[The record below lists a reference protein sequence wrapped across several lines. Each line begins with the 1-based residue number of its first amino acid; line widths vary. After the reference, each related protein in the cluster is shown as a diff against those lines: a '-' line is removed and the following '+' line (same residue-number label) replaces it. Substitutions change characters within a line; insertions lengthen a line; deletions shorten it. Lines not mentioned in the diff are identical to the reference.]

1 MSADVETGELSELA
15 AQVGPGTLVAVVGP
29 SGAGKDSVINYARE
43 KLTGNE
49 NVLFV
54 RRIITRAADAQSE
67 DHDTLSEAEFSAA
80 EARGE
85 FALTW
90 AAHGLRYGLPASI
103 DVAIRAGKV
112 VVANTSRAVVGALEE
127 RYANFSLVMVSAHPD
142 VIARR
147 LASRGRE
154 DDEEIARR
162 LSRLQMEAP
171 MLPDAVRLE
180 NSGPIEGAG
189 ERFAALL
196 VEAVAT
202 SH

>member
-1 MSADVETGELSELA
+1 MNADLDTSAMSDQT
-15 AQVGPGTLVAVVGP
+15 AQIGPGTFVAVVGP

-43 KLTGNE
+43 KLVGND

-67 DHDTLSEAEFSAA
+67 DHDTLSEAEFSTA

-103 DVAIRAGKV
+103 DRAIGAGKV
-112 VVANTSRAVVGALEE
+112 VVANTSRAVVGALED

-171 MLPDAVRLE
+171 MLSDAVRLE

-189 ERFAALL
+189 ERFVALL
-196 VEAVAT
+196 VEAAEAGR
-202 SH
+202 